1 VYIRV
6 LGSGC
11 GSGIPA
17 WNDGSEM
24 ALRARKNEASV
35 PRREGAALAVSADGE
50 RYAIL
55 EAPLHLPSTLSK
67 SQPFAPQPGTRK
79 SPIDA
84 LVLTSADLDASAGIL
99 GFASSLSVRI
109 LSPIGLR
116 DGLAEAGGAYHALDA
131 VWTAC
136 AWDRPFLLDRE
147 EVLEARFFPLPGPAP
162 GPLRES
168 APKIGRSRCGI
179 RITDLRTGVRLVWA
193 PRITRFDSACLA
205 ELRSADVRF
214 IDGTYYASEEV
225 RSNHPG
231 AIDSAAAGHAPID
244 GKDGSLVWLAGMRG
258 RSLYIHLASS
268 NPACDTGSPES
279 ERIQAAQVEVARD
292 GQEFS
297 F

>member
-1 VYIRV
+1 
-6 LGSGC
+6 
-11 GSGIPA
+11 
-17 WNDGSEM
+17 M
-24 ALRARKNEASV
+24 ALRARNNDASV
-35 PRREGAALAVSADGE
+35 PRRKGAALAVSADGE

-55 EAPLHLPSTLSK
+55 EAPFHLPSTLSK
-67 SQPFAPQPGTRK
+67 SQTFAPQPGSQK

-84 LVLTSADLDASAGIL
+84 LVLTSADFEASAGIL

-109 LSPIGLR
+109 LSPVGLR
-116 DGLAEAGGAYHALDA
+116 DGLVEASGAYRALEA
-131 VWTAC
+131 VWTGC
-136 AWDRPFLLDRE
+136 AWDRPFLLDLE

-162 GPLRES
+162 GPLRAS
-168 APKIGRSRCGI
+168 APKIGRSRCGV

-214 IDGTYYASEEV
+214 IDGTYYGSEEV

-231 AIDSAAAGHAPID
+231 EIDSTSAGHAPID
-244 GKDGSLVWLAGMRG
+244 GKDGSLAWLAGMRG

-268 NPACDTGSPES
+268 NPACDMATQES
-279 ERIQAAQVEVARD
+279 ERIHAAQVEVARD